1 MGSIQHVDRPKP
13 WLARYRAPD
22 GRQHSKTFHRK
33 VDAEKWLRAEEG
45 AADRGAWV
53 DPQAGSIRYREWA
66 EQWLS
71 GLSDRKPKT
80 LAGYRSLLD
89 SRVFPAFEQLP
100 LKSITTATVRRWMSE
115 MTEEGLSAARIRQ
128 ARQVLHASLNQA
140 VDDGVIVANPTER
153 VKPPTVRPRRQRFL
167 TADELTLLADNAET
181 IRPGAGAVVWFLG
194 WSGLRWGEMVALRH
208 SRIKGGKV
216 HVREATTEVD
226 GKLVFGSPKTHEER
240 TVIIPGFVAERLPA
254 AGEPNDLLFTAPHGG
269 PLRSSNFR
277 SSVWIPA
284 VQDSGLEP
292 LVVHDLRD
300 TAASL
305 AISAGASIKA
315 VQRMLGHASA
325 AMTLDVYGGLFTED
339 LEDLAHRL
347 EDKYGSR

>member
-1 MGSIQHVDRPKP
+1 MGSIQRVDRPKP
-13 WLARYRAPD
+13 WLARYRAPE

-33 VDAEKWLRAEEG
+33 VDAERWLRAEET

-53 DPQAGSIRYREWA
+53 DPQAGSIRYGEWA
-66 EQWLS
+66 EQWLA
-71 GLSDRKPKT
+71 GLADRKPKT

-89 SRVFPAFEQLP
+89 SRVLPTFGRLP
-100 LKSITTATVRRWMSE
+100 LKSITTATVRRWVSE
-115 MTEEGLSAARIRQ
+115 MTEEELSSARVRQ
-128 ARQVLHASLNQA
+128 ARQVLHASLKQA
-140 VDDGVIVANPTER
+140 VDDGAIVANPVER

-167 TADELTLLADNAET
+167 TAEELSMLADAAEEV
-181 IRPGAGAVVWFLG
+181 RPGAGAVVWFLG

-208 SRIKGGKV
+208 SCIEGRRV
-216 HVREATTEVD
+216 HVREAATEVK
-226 GKLVFGSPKTHEER
+226 GRVVFGTPKTHEER
-240 TVIIPGFVAERLPA
+240 TVIVPGFVVERLPR
-254 AGEPNDLLFTAPHGG
+254 GEEPDDLVFTAPRGG

-277 SSVWIPA
+277 TNVWTPA
-284 VQDSGLEP
+284 VEAAGLAP
-292 LVVHDLRD
+292 LVIHDLRD

-339 LEDLAHRL
+339 LEDLADRL
-347 EDKYGSR
+347 EDRYG